1 VVCLHDVAGASV
13 GAAGAALSV
22 AMAGGI
28 IGRIGWG
35 VVADRFIAPRHMLG
49 LLGIGMSLAAFAVPV
64 LDSGWPW
71 VVVLV
76 FSFVF
81 GATAVGWNGVYLS
94 QVALVAPPGRAAEAT
109 GASLAMTYLGVVV
122 TPLIIW
128 TINALGFGYGAGFV
142 VVGLLSLWRGSVFF
156 RR

>member
-1 VVCLHDVAGASV
+1 
-13 GAAGAALSV
+13 
-22 AMAGGI
+22 MAGGI

-49 LLGIGMSLAAFAVPV
+49 LLGVGMSLAAFVVP
-64 LDSGWPW
+64 LLGSQWPW
-71 VVVLV
+71 FAILV

-94 QVALVAPPGRAAEAT
+94 QVALVAPPGRTAEAT

-122 TPLIIW
+122 TPLVIW
-128 TINALGFGYGAGFV
+128 SINALGFGYGAGFV
-142 VVGLLSLWRGSVFF
+142 VVGCLSLWRASAFF